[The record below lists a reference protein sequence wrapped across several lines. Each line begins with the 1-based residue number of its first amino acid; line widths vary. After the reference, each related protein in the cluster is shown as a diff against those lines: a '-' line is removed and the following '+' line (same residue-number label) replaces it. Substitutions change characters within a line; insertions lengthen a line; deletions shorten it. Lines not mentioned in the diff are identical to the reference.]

1 MGRMGDGFWLDPKS
15 GQHWKVTTHDAWIL
29 NVENARLVGISASE
43 HERLTSLNPVRD
55 VDEIRLA
62 GIMAGLVRIRSYH
75 NRISVQFAAPQPQV
89 REALSATFSLLDGI
103 ETYKDTPIDI
113 DNLETGESERISLRE
128 LGLSLENP
136 SQLANHSAPSSA
148 LPMG

>member
-29 NVENARLVGISASE
+29 NGENALLVGISASE

-62 GIMAGLVRIRSYH
+62 GIRVGLVRIRSYH
-75 NRISVQFAAPQPQV
+75 NRISVQFAAPRQHV
-89 REALSATFSLLDGI
+89 SEALSSTFSLLDGI
-103 ETYKDTPIDI
+103 EAYKDTPIDI

-136 SQLANHSAPSSA
+136 SLMANHSASSSVF
-148 LPMG
+148 PTS